1 MRRLIWKG
9 KNQNE
14 LSDAHIQRIVDAYK
28 DRKDIDKF
36 AHVASMKEIEEN
48 GFDLNIPRYVDT
60 SEAEEEIDI
69 DAVTEEI
76 EKIDVDIA
84 QASKELKKSFQEL
97 GLKFPF

>member
-1 MRRLIWKG
+1 M
-9 KNQNE
+9 
-14 LSDAHIQRIVDAYK
+14 DAYK

-48 GFDLNIPRYVDT
+48 GFNLNIPRYVDT

-69 DAVTEEI
+69 DAVTTEI
-76 EKIDVDIA
+76 EQIDAEIA

>member
-1 MRRLIWKG
+1 MKG

-48 GFDLNIPRYVDT
+48 GFNLNIPRYVDT

-76 EKIDVDIA
+76 EKIDADIA

>member
-1 MRRLIWKG
+1 MKG

-48 GFDLNIPRYVDT
+48 GFNLNIPRYVDT
-60 SEAEEEIDI
+60 SEAEEEVDI
-69 DAVTEEI
+69 DAVTTEI
-76 EKIDVDIA
+76 EQIDAEIA

>member
-1 MRRLIWKG
+1 MKG

-48 GFDLNIPRYVDT
+48 GFNLNIPRYVDT

-69 DAVTEEI
+69 DAVTTEI
-76 EKIDVDIA
+76 EQIDAEIA

>member
-1 MRRLIWKG
+1 VKG

-48 GFDLNIPRYVDT
+48 GFNLNIPRYVDT

-76 EKIDVDIA
+76 EKIDAEIA

>member
-36 AHVASMKEIEEN
+36 AHEASMKEIEEN
-48 GFDLNIPRYVDT
+48 GFNLNIPRYVDT

-84 QASKELKKSFQEL
+84 QTSKELKKSFQEL

>member
-1 MRRLIWKG
+1 MKG

-48 GFDLNIPRYVDT
+48 GFNLNIPRYVDS

-69 DAVTEEI
+69 DAVTTEI
-76 EKIDVDIA
+76 EQIDAEIA

>member
-1 MRRLIWKG
+1 
-9 KNQNE
+9 
-14 LSDAHIQRIVDAYK
+14 
-28 DRKDIDKF
+28 
-36 AHVASMKEIEEN
+36 MKEIEEN
-48 GFDLNIPRYVDT
+48 GFNLNIPRYVDT

-76 EKIDVDIA
+76 EKIDADIA

>member
-1 MRRLIWKG
+1 VKG

-48 GFDLNIPRYVDT
+48 GFNLNIPRYVDT

-69 DAVTEEI
+69 DAVTTEI
-76 EKIDVDIA
+76 EQIDAEIA

>member
-1 MRRLIWKG
+1 VKG

-48 GFDLNIPRYVDT
+48 GFNLNIPRYVDT

-76 EKIDVDIA
+76 EKIDADIA